1 MAPTR
6 TLLIVL
12 AGGAG
17 SRLETL
23 TEQRAKPALR
33 FGGSHRL
40 IDFPLSN
47 AANSGISDVW
57 VLEQFEP
64 ESITEHLAG
73 GRPWDLDRSRGGLML
88 LGPHRGD
95 EREGWHAGTAD
106 ALWRKADRIRDH
118 EPEVVLVASAD
129 AVYRMDYADVV
140 AHHLAADAD
149 VTMVTTRH
157 DGDVTR
163 YGVVVASEGRIE
175 RYELKPD
182 DPPSDVVTTEVF
194 AFAPDAL
201 LGELERAA
209 REHGEGE
216 DGLGDLGD
224 HVLPALVER
233 GGAAE
238 LRHAGY
244 WQDVGTVEAYW
255 RAHMEL
261 LERPPFDLDDPAWPI
276 RTRALRHVGARVHA
290 EGRVEDSLL
299 APGAVVEGRVRRSV
313 LGPGVQVA
321 PGAEVVDSV
330 LLDDVRVGPG
340 ARVVRTVVDEAARI
354 RGRAEVGG
362 DGDADDVTLVGARSV
377 VHPRKRIP
385 AGGRYPE

>member
-17 SRLETL
+17 SRMETL
-23 TEQRAKPALR
+23 TENRAKPALR

-47 AANSGISDVW
+47 AANSGVSNVW

-64 ESITEHLAG
+64 ESITGHLAG

-106 ALWRKADRIRDH
+106 ALWRKADSIREHGPD
-118 EPEVVLVASAD
+118 VVLVASAD

-140 AHHLAADAD
+140 AHHVGGDAE

-157 DGDVTR
+157 DGDCSR
-163 YGVVVASEGRIE
+163 YGVVRVEDGRVTD
-175 RYELKPD
+175 YVLKPD
-182 DPPSDVVTTEVF
+182 DPPTRTVTTEVF
-194 AFAPDAL
+194 AFTPAAL
-201 LGELERAA
+201 LEVLETSADEA
-209 REHGEGE
+209 GE
-216 DGLGDLGD
+216 DGLGDLGEQ
-224 HVLPALVER
+224 VLPVMVGR
-233 GGAAE
+233 GAAAE
-238 LRHAGY
+238 YRHTGY
-244 WQDVGTVEAYW
+244 WQDVGTVDAYW
-255 RAHMEL
+255 SAHMEL
-261 LERPPFDLDDPAWPI
+261 LEQPPFDLDDPAWPI
-276 RTRALRHVGARVHA
+276 RTPAQRHVGARVHA
-290 EGRVEDSLL
+290 HGQVEDSLL
-299 APGAVVEGRVRRSV
+299 SPGVVVEGTVRRSV
-313 LGPGVQVA
+313 LAPGVQVA

-340 ARVVRTVVDEAARI
+340 ATVRRSVVDEGARV

-362 DGDADDVTLVGARSV
+362 DGEVTLVGAGSV

-385 AGGRYPE
+385 AGGRYPG

>member
-23 TEQRAKPALR
+23 TEHRAKPALR

-40 IDFPLSN
+40 VDFPLSN
-47 AANSGISDVW
+47 AANSGVRDVW

-64 ESITEHLAG
+64 ESITAHLAG
-73 GRPWDLDRSRGGLML
+73 GRPWDLDRSRGGLMV

-95 EREGWHAGTAD
+95 EREGWHEGTAD
-106 ALWRKADRIRDH
+106 ALWRKADRIRRHGPD
-118 EPEVVLVASAD
+118 VVLVASAD

-140 AHHLAADAD
+140 AQHVAGDAE

-157 DGDVTR
+157 DGDCSR
-163 YGVVVASEGRIE
+163 YGVVRAEDGRVTE
-175 RYELKPD
+175 YVLKPD
-182 DPPSDVVTTEVF
+182 DPPTRTVTTEVF
-194 AFAPDAL
+194 AFTPAAL
-201 LGELERAA
+201 LETLEACA
-209 REHGEGE
+209 EEAGE
-216 DGLGDLGD
+216 DGLGDLGEQ
-224 HVLPALVER
+224 VLPAMVGR
-233 GGAAE
+233 GAAADY
-238 LRHAGY
+238 RHSGY

-255 RAHMEL
+255 AAHMEL
-261 LERPPFDLDDPAWPI
+261 LEQPPFDLDDPAWPI
-276 RTRALRHVGARVHA
+276 RTPAQRHVGARVHA
-290 EGRVEDSLL
+290 RGQVADSLL
-299 APGAVVEGRVRRSV
+299 SPGVVVEGTVRRSV
-313 LGPGVQVA
+313 LAPGVQVA

-340 ARVVRTVVDEAARI
+340 AVVRRSVVDEGARV

-362 DGDADDVTLVGARSV
+362 DGEVTLVGAGSV

-385 AGGRYPE
+385 AGGRYPG

>member
-1 MAPTR
+1 MARTR

-17 SRLETL
+17 SRMETL
-23 TEQRAKPALR
+23 TENRAKPALR

-47 AANSGISDVW
+47 AANSGVSDVW

-95 EREGWHAGTAD
+95 EREGWHEGTAD
-106 ALWRKADRIRDH
+106 ALWRKADRIRRHD
-118 EPEVVLVASAD
+118 PDVVLVASAD

-140 AHHLAADAD
+140 AHHVAADAE

-157 DGDVTR
+157 DGDCSR
-163 YGVVVASEGRIE
+163 YGVVRAEEGRVTD
-175 RYELKPD
+175 YVLKPD
-182 DPPSDVVTTEVF
+182 DPPTRTVTTEVF
-194 AFAPDAL
+194 AFTTAAL
-201 LGELERAA
+201 LETLEQCAA
-209 REHGEGE
+209 KGGE
-216 DGLGDLGD
+216 DGLGDLGEE
-224 HVLPALVER
+224 VLPAMVAR
-233 GGAAE
+233 GAAADY
-238 LRHAGY
+238 RHTGY
-244 WQDVGTVEAYW
+244 WQDVGTVDAYW
-255 RAHMEL
+255 EAHMEL
-261 LERPPFDLDDPAWPI
+261 LEQPPFDLDDPAWPV
-276 RTRALRHVGARVHA
+276 RTPAQRHVGARVHA
-290 EGRVEDSLL
+290 RGQVEDSLL
-299 APGAVVEGRVRRSV
+299 SPGVVVEGTVRRSV
-313 LGPGVQVA
+313 LAPGVQVA

-340 ARVVRTVVDEAARI
+340 ATVRRSVVDEGARV

-362 DGDADDVTLVGARSV
+362 DGEVTLIGAGSV

-385 AGGRYPE
+385 AGGRYPG

>member
-17 SRLETL
+17 SRLESL

-40 IDFPLSN
+40 IDFPLSH

-57 VLEQFEP
+57 VIEQFEP

-95 EREGWHAGTAD
+95 EREGWHTGTAD
-106 ALWRKADRIRDH
+106 ALWRKADLIRARA
-118 EPEVVLVASAD
+118 PEVVLVASAD
-129 AVYRMDYADVV
+129 AVYRMDYSDVV
-140 AHHLAADAD
+140 AHHLEGGAE

-163 YGVVVASEGRIE
+163 YGVVVTEGGRI
-175 RYELKPD
+175 RQYALKPD
-182 DPPSDVVTTEVF
+182 DPASRIVTTEVF
-194 AFAPDAL
+194 AFDPAAL
-201 LGELERAA
+201 VETLEAA
-209 REHGEGE
+209 AEAHRDE
-216 DGLGDLGD
+216 GLGDLGE
-224 HVLPALVER
+224 HVLPAMVER
-233 GGAAE
+233 GAATE
-238 LRHAGY
+238 YRHTGY

-255 RAHMEL
+255 SAHMEL
-261 LERPPFDLDDPAWPI
+261 IEQPPFDLDDPEWPV
-276 RTRALRHVGARVHA
+276 RTRSQRHVGARVHA
-290 EGRVEDSLL
+290 RGTVEDSLL
-299 APGAVVEGRVRRSV
+299 APGVVVEGAVRHSV

-340 ARVVRTVVDEAARI
+340 ARVLRSVVDEAARV

-362 DGDADDVTLVGARSV
+362 GGAQDDIALIGARSV
-377 VHPRKRIP
+377 VHPRKRVP
-385 AGGRYPE
+385 AGGRYPT

>member
-23 TEQRAKPALR
+23 TEHRAKPALR

-40 IDFPLSN
+40 IDFPLSH
-47 AANSGISDVW
+47 AANSGIADVW
-57 VLEQFEP
+57 VIEQFEP
-64 ESITEHLAG
+64 ESITAHLAG

-95 EREGWHAGTAD
+95 EREGWHSGTTD
-106 ALWRKADRIRDH
+106 ALWRKADRIREHD
-118 EPEVVLVASAD
+118 PEVVLVASAD

-140 AHHLAADAD
+140 AHHLATEAE

-163 YGVVVASEGRIE
+163 YGVVVVEDGRI
-175 RYELKPD
+175 RDYALKPD
-182 DPPSDVVTTEVF
+182 DPRSHIVTTEVF
-194 AFAPDAL
+194 AFGTGAL
-201 LGELERAA
+201 LRTLEEAA
-209 REHGEGE
+209 AAHE
-216 DGLGDLGD
+216 DGDEGLGDLGEE
-224 HVLPALVER
+224 VLPALVER
-233 GGAAE
+233 GAAVE
-238 LRHAGY
+238 YRHSGY

-255 RAHMEL
+255 SAHMRL
-261 LERPPFDLDDPAWPI
+261 LEQPPFDLDDPGWPV
-276 RTRALRHVGARVHA
+276 RTRALRHLGARVHA
-290 EGRVEDSLL
+290 QGQVEDSLL
-299 APGAVVEGRVRRSV
+299 APGVVVEGHVRRSV
-313 LGPGVQVA
+313 LSPGVQVA

-340 ARVVRTVVDEAARI
+340 ARIQRAVVDEAARV
-354 RGRAEVGG
+354 RGRAEIGG
-362 DGDADDVTLVGARSV
+362 GGADDEIALVGARSV

-385 AGGRYPE
+385 AGGRYPG

>member
-23 TEQRAKPALR
+23 TEHRAKPALR

-40 IDFPLSN
+40 VDFPLSN
-47 AANSGISDVW
+47 AANSGVRDVW

-73 GRPWDLDRSRGGLML
+73 GRPWDLDRSRGGLMV

-95 EREGWHAGTAD
+95 EREGWHEGTAD
-106 ALWRKADRIRDH
+106 ALWRKADRIRRHD
-118 EPEVVLVASAD
+118 PDVVLVASAD

-140 AHHLAADAD
+140 AQHVAGDAE

-157 DGDVTR
+157 DGDCSR
-163 YGVVVASEGRIE
+163 YGVVRVEEGRVTE
-175 RYELKPD
+175 YVLKPD
-182 DPPSDVVTTEVF
+182 DPPTRTVTTEVF
-194 AFAPDAL
+194 AFTPAAL
-201 LGELERAA
+201 LETLEACA
-209 REHGEGE
+209 EEAGE

-224 HVLPALVER
+224 EVLPAMVGR
-233 GGAAE
+233 GAAADY
-238 LRHAGY
+238 RHSGY

-255 RAHMEL
+255 SAHMEL
-261 LERPPFDLDDPAWPI
+261 LEQPPFDLDDPAWPI
-276 RTRALRHVGARVHA
+276 RTPAQRHVGARVHA
-290 EGRVEDSLL
+290 RGQVADSLL
-299 APGAVVEGRVRRSV
+299 SPGVVVEGTVRRSV
-313 LGPGVQVA
+313 LAPGVQVA

-340 ARVVRTVVDEAARI
+340 AVVRRSVVDEGARV

-362 DGDADDVTLVGARSV
+362 DGEVTLIGAGSV

-385 AGGRYPE
+385 AGGRYPG

>member
-1 MAPTR
+1 MALTR

-23 TEQRAKPALR
+23 TEHRAKPALR

-47 AANSGISDVW
+47 AANSGVRDVW

-64 ESITEHLAG
+64 ESITQHLAG

-106 ALWRKADRIRDH
+106 ALWRKADRIREHD
-118 EPEVVLVASAD
+118 PEVVVVASAD

-140 AHHLAADAD
+140 ARHVAGDAE

-157 DGDVTR
+157 DGDCSR
-163 YGVVVASEGRIE
+163 YGVVRVEEGRVTD
-175 RYELKPD
+175 YLLKPD
-182 DPPSDVVTTEVF
+182 DPPTRIVTTEVF
-194 AFAPDAL
+194 AFTPAAL
-201 LGELERAA
+201 LTTLETYADEA
-209 REHGEGE
+209 DE
-216 DGLGDLGD
+216 DGLGDLGEQ
-224 HVLPALVER
+224 VLPAMVGR
-233 GGAAE
+233 GAAAE
-238 LRHAGY
+238 YRHTAY

-255 RAHMEL
+255 SAHMEL
-261 LERPPFDLDDPAWPI
+261 LEQPPFDLDDPAWPV
-276 RTRALRHVGARVHA
+276 RTPAQRHVGARVHA
-290 EGRVEDSLL
+290 RGQVEDSLL
-299 APGAVVEGRVRRSV
+299 SPGVVVEGTVRRSV
-313 LGPGVQVA
+313 LAPGVQVA
-321 PGAEVVDSV
+321 PGAQVVDSV

-340 ARVVRTVVDEAARI
+340 ATVRRSVVDEGARV

-362 DGDADDVTLVGARSV
+362 DGEVTLVGAGSV

-385 AGGRYPE
+385 AGGRYPG

>member
-23 TEQRAKPALR
+23 TENRAKPALR

-40 IDFPLSN
+40 VDFPLSN
-47 AANSGISDVW
+47 AANSGVRDVW

-73 GRPWDLDRSRGGLML
+73 GRPWDLDRSRGGLMV

-95 EREGWHAGTAD
+95 EREGWHEGTAD
-106 ALWRKADRIRDH
+106 ALWRKADSIRRHD
-118 EPEVVLVASAD
+118 PGVVLVASAD

-140 AHHLAADAD
+140 AQHVAGDAE

-157 DGDVTR
+157 DGDCSR
-163 YGVVVASEGRIE
+163 YGVVRVEDGRVTE
-175 RYELKPD
+175 YVLKPD
-182 DPPSDVVTTEVF
+182 DPPTRTVTTEVF
-194 AFAPDAL
+194 AFTPAAL
-201 LGELERAA
+201 LETLEACA
-209 REHGEGE
+209 DEAGE
-216 DGLGDLGD
+216 DGLGDLGEE
-224 HVLPALVER
+224 VLPAMVGR
-233 GGAAE
+233 GAAADH
-238 LRHAGY
+238 RHTGY
-244 WQDVGTVEAYW
+244 WQDVGTVDAYW
-255 RAHMEL
+255 SAHMEL
-261 LERPPFDLDDPAWPI
+261 LEQPPFDLDDPAWPI
-276 RTRALRHVGARVHA
+276 RTPAQRHVGARVHA
-290 EGRVEDSLL
+290 RGQVADSLL
-299 APGAVVEGRVRRSV
+299 SPGVVVEGTVRRSV
-313 LGPGVQVA
+313 LAPGVQVA

-340 ARVVRTVVDEAARI
+340 AVVRRSVIDEGARV

-362 DGDADDVTLVGARSV
+362 AGEVTLVGAGSV

-385 AGGRYPE
+385 AGGRYPG

>member
-23 TEQRAKPALR
+23 TERRAKPALR

-40 IDFPLSN
+40 IDFPLSH

-57 VLEQFEP
+57 VIEQFEP

-95 EREGWHAGTAD
+95 EREGWHTGTAD
-106 ALWRKADRIRDH
+106 ALWRKADLIRGHD
-118 EPEVVLVASAD
+118 PEVVLVASAD

-140 AHHLAADAD
+140 AHHLDSGAE

-163 YGVVVASEGRIE
+163 YGVVVAEGGRIQQ
-175 RYELKPD
+175 YELKPD
-182 DPPSDVVTTEVF
+182 DPPSRVVTTEVF
-194 AFAPDAL
+194 AFDPAALVGTLEAAAEARPD
-201 LGELERAA
+201 E
-209 REHGEGE
+209 
-216 DGLGDLGD
+216 GLGDLGEQ
-224 HVLPALVER
+224 VLPAMVER

-238 LRHAGY
+238 YRHTGY

-255 RAHMEL
+255 SAHMEL
-261 LERPPFDLDDPAWPI
+261 IEQPPFDLDDPAWPV
-276 RTRALRHVGARVHA
+276 RTRSQRHVGARVHA
-290 EGRVEDSLL
+290 RGTVEDSLL
-299 APGAVVEGRVRRSV
+299 APGVVVEGTVRHSV

-321 PGAEVVDSV
+321 PDAEVVDSV
-330 LLDDVRVGPG
+330 LLDDVRIGPG
-340 ARVVRTVVDEAARI
+340 ARVRRSVVDEAARV
-354 RGRAEVGG
+354 RGRAQVGG
-362 DGDADDVTLVGARSV
+362 GGAQDDIALIGARSV
-377 VHPRKRIP
+377 VHPRKRVP
-385 AGGRYPE
+385 AGGRYPA

>member
-23 TEQRAKPALR
+23 TESRAKPALR

-47 AANSGISDVW
+47 AANSGITDVW
-57 VLEQFEP
+57 VIEQFEP
-64 ESITEHLAG
+64 ESVTAHLAG
-73 GRPWDLDRSRGGLML
+73 GRPWDLDRSRGGLMV

-95 EREGWHAGTAD
+95 EREGWHSGTAD
-106 ALWRKADRIRDH
+106 ALWRKADLVREH
-118 EPEVVLVASAD
+118 APEVVLVASAD

-140 AHHLAADAD
+140 AHHLAGGAE

-157 DGDVTR
+157 DGDCSR
-163 YGVVVASEGRIE
+163 YGVVVVEDGRIQDY
-175 RYELKPD
+175 RLKPD
-182 DPPSDVVTTEVF
+182 DPPSRIVTTEVF

-201 LGELERAA
+201 LETLEAAA
-209 REHGEGE
+209 RTDAEE
-216 DGLGDLGD
+216 GLGDLGEY
-224 HVLPALVER
+224 VLPAMVGR
-233 GGAAE
+233 GAAADY
-238 LRHAGY
+238 RHTGY

-255 RAHMEL
+255 SAHMEL
-261 LERPPFDLDDPAWPI
+261 IERAPFDLDDAAWPV
-276 RTRALRHVGARVHA
+276 RTRSRHHVGARLHA
-290 EGRVEDSLL
+290 RGQVEDSLL
-299 APGAVVEGRVRRSV
+299 ASGVVVEGTVRRSV
-313 LGPGVQVA
+313 LAPGVQVA

-330 LLDDVRVGPG
+330 LLDDVRIGPG
-340 ARVVRTVVDEAARI
+340 ASVRRSIVDEGARV

-362 DGDADDVTLVGARSV
+362 GGKGDEITLVGARSV
-377 VHPRKRIP
+377 VHPRKRIA